1 MKRVVIPEL
10 LDNDQGTPEEIEGSL
25 ADLRLI
31 NRSFGGVRTMTCL
44 LRSVAKAKKLETI
57 SWLDVAG
64 ASGDVA
70 LHSQQTLEKEGIA
83 SNPILLDLNVTH
95 MNRQLPA
102 VCGDALALPFAD
114 DSFDAVGCSLF
125 AHHLEPD
132 QVTGFAREAL
142 RVARYAVLIN
152 DLIRT
157 PLHLAL
163 IYAGFPL
170 YRSRLTRHDAPAS
183 VKRAYTLDEMNEML
197 REAGAAQV
205 ETENYFLMRMGVIA
219 WKQKKKHL
227 STNTI

>member
-10 LDNDQGTPEEIEGSL
+10 LDNDEGTPQEIEGSL
-25 ADLRLI
+25 ADLRFI
-31 NRSFGGVRTMTCL
+31 NRNFGGVRTMTWL
-44 LRSVAKAKKLETI
+44 LRSVAQKKGLTTI

-70 LHSQQTLEKEGIA
+70 LLSRQKLEAEGMA
-83 SNPILLDLNVTH
+83 SKPTLLDRNITH
-95 MNRQLPA
+95 MNRELPA

-132 QVTGFAREAL
+132 QVISFAREAL
-142 RVARYAVLIN
+142 RVARHAVLIN

-163 IYAGFPL
+163 IYAGLPL

-183 VKRAYTLDEMNEML
+183 VKRAYTLEEMNKML
-197 REAGAAQV
+197 REAGASEV
-205 ETENYFLMRMGVIA
+205 DTETYFLLRMGVTA
-219 WKQKKKHL
+219 WKHPH
-227 STNTI
+227 SDNNTI

>member
-10 LDNDQGTPEEIEGSL
+10 LDSDEGTPQEIEGSL

-31 NRSFGGVRTMTCL
+31 NRNFGGVRTMTCL
-44 LRSVAKAKKLETI
+44 LRSVAQKQRMNTI
-57 SWLDVAG
+57 SWLDVGG

-70 LHSQQTLEKEGIA
+70 SLSCQRLQPEGISA
-83 SNPILLDLNVTH
+83 HPTLLDRNITH

-102 VCGDALALPFAD
+102 VCGDALELPFAD
-114 DSFDAVGCSLF
+114 DSFDVVGCSLF

-132 QVTGFAREAL
+132 QVTAFAREAL
-142 RVARYAVLIN
+142 RVARHAVLIN
-152 DLIRT
+152 DLIRS

-183 VKRAYTLDEMNEML
+183 VKRAYTLEEMNKML
-197 REAGAAQV
+197 REAGAADV
-205 ETENYFLMRMGVIA
+205 ETKTYFLLRMGVIA
-219 WKQKKKHL
+219 WKHRDK
-227 STNTI
+227 NTI

>member
-10 LDNDQGTPEEIEGSL
+10 LDSDAGTAQEIEGSL
-25 ADLRLI
+25 ADLRMI
-31 NRSFGGVRTMTCL
+31 NRNFGGVRTMTRL
-44 LRSVAKAKKLETI
+44 LRSVAQKENLKTI
-57 SWLDVAG
+57 SWLDVGG

-70 LHSQQTLEKEGIA
+70 LLSRQKLQRQGIVA
-83 SNPILLDLNVTH
+83 EPTLLDSNVTH
-95 MNRQLPA
+95 INRQLPA

-132 QVTGFAREAL
+132 QVTSFAREAL

-157 PLHLAL
+157 PLHLSL

-183 VKRAYTLDEMNEML
+183 VKRAYTLNEMKKML
-197 REAGAAQV
+197 LATGAAKV
-205 ETENYFLMRMGVIA
+205 ETKTYFLLRMGVIA
-219 WKQKKKHL
+219 WKHPH
-227 STNTI
+227 TI

>member
-10 LDNDQGTPEEIEGSL
+10 LDNDEGTPQEIDGSL

-31 NRSFGGVRTMTCL
+31 NRNFGGVRTMTCL
-44 LRSVAKAKKLETI
+44 LRTVAQAKNLKTI
-57 SWLDVAG
+57 AWLDVAG

-70 LHSQQTLEKEGIA
+70 LLSQKALEREGIEA
-83 SNPILLDLNVTH
+83 TPTLLDRNVTH

-114 DSFDAVGCSLF
+114 NSFDAVGCSLF

-132 QVTGFAREAL
+132 EVVGFASEAL
-142 RVARYAVLIN
+142 RVARHAVLIN

-163 IYAGFPL
+163 IYAGFAL

-183 VKRAYTLDEMNEML
+183 VKRAYTLEEMNAML
-197 REAGAAQV
+197 RAAGAADV
-205 ETENYFLMRMGVIA
+205 DADTYFLKRMGVIA
-219 WKQKKKHL
+219 WKQRRAGN
-227 STNTI
+227 NTI

>member
-10 LDNDQGTPEEIEGSL
+10 LDSDAGTAQEIEGSL
-25 ADLRLI
+25 ADLRMI
-31 NRSFGGVRTMTCL
+31 NRNFGGVRTMTRL
-44 LRSVAKAKKLETI
+44 LRSVAQKENLKTI
-57 SWLDVAG
+57 SWLDVGG

-70 LHSQQTLEKEGIA
+70 LLSRQKLQRQGIVA
-83 SNPILLDLNVTH
+83 EPTLLDSNVTH
-95 MNRQLPA
+95 INRQLPA

-132 QVTGFAREAL
+132 QVTSFAREAL

-157 PLHLAL
+157 PLHLSL

-183 VKRAYTLDEMNEML
+183 VKRAYTLNEMKKML
-197 REAGAAQV
+197 LATGAAKV
-205 ETENYFLMRMGVIA
+205 ETESYFLLRMGVIA
-219 WKQKKKHL
+219 WKHPH
-227 STNTI
+227 TI

>member
-10 LDNDQGTPEEIEGSL
+10 LDNDEGTSEEIEGSL

-31 NRSFGGVRTMTCL
+31 NRSFGGVRTMTRL
-44 LRSVAKAKKLETI
+44 LRSVARKQKLNTI
-57 SWLDVAG
+57 SWLDVGA

-70 LHSQQTLEKEGIA
+70 SLSCQRLRADGISA
-83 SNPILLDLNVTH
+83 TPILLDLNVTH
-95 MNRQLPA
+95 INRQLPA

-132 QVTGFAREAL
+132 QVRAFAREAL
-142 RVARYAVLIN
+142 RVARHAVLIN
-152 DLIRT
+152 DLIRS

-163 IYAGFPL
+163 IYAGIPL

-183 VKRAYTLDEMNEML
+183 VKRAYTLEEMGKML
-197 REAGAAQV
+197 REAGAAEV
-205 ETENYFLMRMGVIA
+205 KTETYFLLRMGVIA
-219 WKQKKKHL
+219 WKQKQPGG
-227 STNTI
+227 NTI

>member
-10 LDNDQGTPEEIEGSL
+10 LDNDEGTPQEIEGSL

-31 NRSFGGVRTMTCL
+31 NRNFGGVRTMTCL
-44 LRSVAKAKKLETI
+44 LRSVAQKKKLNTI
-57 SWLDVAG
+57 SWLDVAS

-70 LHSQQTLEKEGIA
+70 LRSQQTLQRENISAK
-83 SNPILLDLNVTH
+83 PTLLDLNITH

-142 RVARYAVLIN
+142 RVARHAVLIN

-157 PLHLAL
+157 QA
-163 IYAGFPL
+163 
-170 YRSRLTRHDAPAS
+170 SRCIAAASHGMTR
-183 VKRAYTLDEMNEML
+183 RLL
-197 REAGAAQV
+197 
-205 ETENYFLMRMGVIA
+205 
-219 WKQKKKHL
+219 
-227 STNTI
+227 

>member
-10 LDNDQGTPEEIEGSL
+10 LDNDEGTPQEIEGSL

-31 NRSFGGVRTMTCL
+31 NRNFGGVRIMTCL
-44 LRSVAKAKKLETI
+44 LRSVAQKKKLNTI
-57 SWLDVAG
+57 SWLDVAS

-70 LHSQQTLEKEGIA
+70 LRSQQTLQRENISAK
-83 SNPILLDLNVTH
+83 PTLLDLNITH

-142 RVARYAVLIN
+142 RVARHAVLIN
-152 DLIRT
+152 DLIRS

-197 REAGAAQV
+197 REAGAAEV
-205 ETENYFLMRMGVIA
+205 ETKTYFLLRMGVIA
-219 WKQKKKHL
+219 WKHPG
-227 STNTI
+227 TNTI